1 MKGLKKLVLVTAIAA
16 TPLVANAQ
24 LKALNDSTL
33 SGVTG
38 QAGVTVELQTEIGIG
53 SVVYTDTDTNGQF
66 RIDGIAV
73 GGSGMGAIAATSA
86 ATISNC
92 TSNCSLDDL
101 ALVIDVAADGT
112 ATIDLNNYDGAP
124 VDFGVA
130 FDSMSTAA
138 AGSTTAG
145 GTVLLSNFRM
155 QGNLFGLAIGVGPTS
170 SAIGS
175 VEGYMSAVAGGGT
188 NLAGGTNT
196 AAGPDAAVTMAT
208 APTAANTLDIGVIFN
223 VTNMQFDVPLMGVG
237 VKSMTIAG
245 AGSAA
250 AGTLLPVGVE
260 MAISAGGSMETGGT
274 ATNAMHVDLATAPM
288 DINMGEVD
296 MGGVSIGSVAI
307 NGLTLQNTKMVIY
320 GH

>member
-53 SVVYTDTDTNGQF
+53 SVVYTDTDSGGQF

-73 GGSGMGAIAATSA
+73 GGSGMGGIAATSA

-138 AGSTTAG
+138 SGSTTAG

-170 SAIGS
+170 SAIAS

-188 NLAGGTNT
+188 NLAGGTNA
-196 AAGPDAAVTMAT
+196 AAGPDASVTMAS
-208 APTAANTLDIGVIFN
+208 APSAANTLDIGVIFN
-223 VTNMQFDVPLMGVG
+223 VSNMQFDVPLMGVG
-237 VKSMTIAG
+237 VKSMYIGG
-245 AGSAA
+245 AGSTAA
-250 AGTLLPVGVE
+250 TILPVGVE

-274 ATNAMHVDLATAPM
+274 ATNAMHVDLAVAPM